1 MSLIKKV
8 ESITKL
14 TNRDNRRIK
23 RYIKKLIKND
33 KKF

>member
-14 TNRDNRRIK
+14 TNRDNCRIK
-23 RYIKKLIKND
+23 RYIKKL
-33 KKF
+33 KKYKKIN

>member
-23 RYIKKLIKND
+23 RYIKKLIK
-33 KKF
+33 KRLKR